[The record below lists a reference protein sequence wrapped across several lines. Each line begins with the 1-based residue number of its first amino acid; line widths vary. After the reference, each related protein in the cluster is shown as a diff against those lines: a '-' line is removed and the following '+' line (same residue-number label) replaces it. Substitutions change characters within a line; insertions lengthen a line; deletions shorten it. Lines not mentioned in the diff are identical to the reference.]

1 MAKTIKLRRSLGFQN
16 PRDEQLN
23 NGKGEEP
30 KKRRSNKGE
39 QPKKKRSRLTTE
51 SLSEE
56 SDGNKSLVHIGG
68 KLLSIARN
76 IQAANT
82 KAAKSMRSNGE
93 EDSEDSSSGSS
104 SDSSSILSLAINIR
118 NNIEASKNQA
128 AASTRDDE
136 EDSEDSSSG
145 SSSDSSA
152 TDDSDGS
159 SMTRR
164 DINVAKKKKKTSHD
178 NDDDDNDDDNEE
190 DNEDSKNENDDDD
203 DDNSRCEI
211 QYSCDENDN
220 EDKDSDIEEDCLEGE
235 ETNEISLKIVLSCLA
250 LPGLALRKKHYDEE
264 GDGAS
269 CDSITPENFPETMSC
284 DFNARKVK
292 LQRLGFNCSKSHGSR
307 DILQELRK
315 EKSNATLS
323 VMNGNIILVLT
334 SFREGDVTKKRD
346 KYRMNSILRAS
357 EPDTG
362 AESTGAES
370 IVAIPLTEKILE
382 DALRWLKGNTDTG
395 EDSLANGQTERTL
408 EELVTAYLDSLS
420 KAIPAKSDCKT
431 LMDFIRT
438 HDWPDRSLEEMLEE
452 LKKKGHDENIM
463 EKSYFLRGFIHQN
476 LARKTKVVAHF
487 VDGNHRAAA
496 LNCAWIGSGDDV
508 EAKNEY
514 YENFPHNEK
523 KVETTI
529 LVPIKLTNV
538 FHEKMRNLS
547 FSSQRSV
554 GKITKHGKKEFI
566 TRMIDSLHIQLKQS
580 SEKYYLFRKKREIK
594 TEDDIHEHIQMVA
607 AKILE
612 LFRSLREEEMM
623 NQDSDYKFAE
633 LKKIKDLDWSILFK
647 KKKKK
652 RKENTEEY
660 ADKFWYHCDNAEN
673 VIPTIIRR
681 LGNIESEKR
690 YQRSPFNA
698 HVFELAQLLLWS
710 TLSKSTHHQLLG
722 WISHNDPTAIQIC
735 ANDNSGGKTTRW
747 ISAMINLVT
756 CSVYYSFKFKKINNE
771 ELTKNMNEILPKL
784 IMRKIK
790 ETTQFL
796 TYFGQDPVP
805 PDWGQE
811 LEVAIKNY
819 PIEEKIK
826 DVYKGA
832 NQKLIKRMSDSFTIP
847 KDFITFFTVAFA
859 YHIIQTS
866 KVISLQDYYN
876 EEASK
881 TVLDE
886 IVEKY
891 LRNVVCVEF
900 GKKLG
905 KANFSFQEPSPDECK
920 GIIQIVDTF
929 KSTTIESLI
938 NKMKHSGTEQM
949 KKKAQKLA
957 EKISSLSTV
966 SIKQRQLLVECLEV
980 PYQAEM

>member
-1 MAKTIKLRRSLGFQN
+1 MICCNCLQQRALATNFKVQGA
-16 PRDEQLN
+16 PRLEHIN
-23 NGKGEEP
+23 
-30 KKRRSNKGE
+30 R
-39 QPKKKRSRLTTE
+39 QPWK
-51 SLSEE
+51 
-56 SDGNKSLVHIGG
+56 
-68 KLLSIARN
+68 
-76 IQAANT
+76 Q
-82 KAAKSMRSNGE
+82 M
-93 EDSEDSSSGSS
+93 
-104 SDSSSILSLAINIR
+104 
-118 NNIEASKNQA
+118 
-128 AASTRDDE
+128 
-136 EDSEDSSSG
+136 
-145 SSSDSSA
+145 
-152 TDDSDGS
+152 
-159 SMTRR
+159 
-164 DINVAKKKKKTSHD
+164 
-178 NDDDDNDDDNEE
+178 
-190 DNEDSKNENDDDD
+190 
-203 DDNSRCEI
+203 
-211 QYSCDENDN
+211 
-220 EDKDSDIEEDCLEGE
+220 
-235 ETNEISLKIVLSCLA
+235 
-250 LPGLALRKKHYDEE
+250 
-264 GDGAS
+264 
-269 CDSITPENFPETMSC
+269 
-284 DFNARKVK
+284 
-292 LQRLGFNCSKSHGSR
+292 HGWC
-307 DILQELRK
+307 
-315 EKSNATLS
+315 
-323 VMNGNIILVLT
+323 V
-334 SFREGDVTKKRD
+334 
-346 KYRMNSILRAS
+346 
-357 EPDTG
+357 
-362 AESTGAES
+362 
-370 IVAIPLTEKILE
+370 
-382 DALRWLKGNTDTG
+382 
-395 EDSLANGQTERTL
+395 
-408 EELVTAYLDSLS
+408 
-420 KAIPAKSDCKT
+420 
-431 LMDFIRT
+431 
-438 HDWPDRSLEEMLEE
+438 
-452 LKKKGHDENIM
+452 
-463 EKSYFLRGFIHQN
+463 
-476 LARKTKVVAHF
+476 
-487 VDGNHRAAA
+487 
-496 LNCAWIGSGDDV
+496 NCAWIGSGDDV
-508 EAKNEY
+508 EAKKEY
-514 YENFPHNEK
+514 YENFPHDEK

-566 TRMIDSLHIQLKQS
+566 TGMIDSLHIQLKQS
-580 SEKYYLFRKKREIK
+580 SEKYYLFRKKREMK
-594 TEDDIHEHIQMVA
+594 TEDDIHEHIEMVA

-710 TLSKSTHHQLLG
+710 TLSESTHEQLLG

-747 ISAMINLVT
+747 ISAIINLVT
-756 CSVYYSFKFKKINNE
+756 CSVYYSFKFEKKKNE
-771 ELTKNMNEILPKL
+771 QFPKNMNEILPKL
-784 IMRKIK
+784 IMRKIE

-819 PIEEKIK
+819 QIEEKIK

-905 KANFSFQEPSPDECK
+905 KANVSFQEPSPDECK

>member
-1 MAKTIKLRRSLGFQN
+1 M
-16 PRDEQLN
+16 
-23 NGKGEEP
+23 
-30 KKRRSNKGE
+30 
-39 QPKKKRSRLTTE
+39 
-51 SLSEE
+51 
-56 SDGNKSLVHIGG
+56 
-68 KLLSIARN
+68 
-76 IQAANT
+76 
-82 KAAKSMRSNGE
+82 
-93 EDSEDSSSGSS
+93 
-104 SDSSSILSLAINIR
+104 
-118 NNIEASKNQA
+118 
-128 AASTRDDE
+128 
-136 EDSEDSSSG
+136 
-145 SSSDSSA
+145 
-152 TDDSDGS
+152 
-159 SMTRR
+159 
-164 DINVAKKKKKTSHD
+164 
-178 NDDDDNDDDNEE
+178 
-190 DNEDSKNENDDDD
+190 
-203 DDNSRCEI
+203 
-211 QYSCDENDN
+211 
-220 EDKDSDIEEDCLEGE
+220 
-235 ETNEISLKIVLSCLA
+235 
-250 LPGLALRKKHYDEE
+250 
-264 GDGAS
+264 
-269 CDSITPENFPETMSC
+269 
-284 DFNARKVK
+284 
-292 LQRLGFNCSKSHGSR
+292 
-307 DILQELRK
+307 
-315 EKSNATLS
+315 
-323 VMNGNIILVLT
+323 
-334 SFREGDVTKKRD
+334 
-346 KYRMNSILRAS
+346 
-357 EPDTG
+357 
-362 AESTGAES
+362 
-370 IVAIPLTEKILE
+370 
-382 DALRWLKGNTDTG
+382 
-395 EDSLANGQTERTL
+395 
-408 EELVTAYLDSLS
+408 
-420 KAIPAKSDCKT
+420 
-431 LMDFIRT
+431 
-438 HDWPDRSLEEMLEE
+438 
-452 LKKKGHDENIM
+452 
-463 EKSYFLRGFIHQN
+463 
-476 LARKTKVVAHF
+476 AHF

-496 LNCAWIGSGDDV
+496 LNCALTGSGDDV
-508 EAKNEY
+508 EAKKEY
-514 YENFPHNEK
+514 YENFPHDEK

-580 SEKYYLFRKKREIK
+580 SEKYYLFRKKREMK

-710 TLSKSTHHQLLG
+710 TLSKSTHEQLLG

-756 CSVYYSFKFKKINNE
+756 CSVYYSFKFEKKKNE
-771 ELTKNMNEILPKL
+771 QFPKNMNEILPKL
-784 IMRKIK
+784 IMRKIE

-819 PIEEKIK
+819 QIEEKIK

-905 KANFSFQEPSPDECK
+905 KANVSFQEPSPDECK

-957 EKISSLSTV
+957 EKISNLSTV